1 MRRRFNTV
9 GSMMKKR
16 FIDSGTVNSMCIY
29 NRRFKAVERE
39 RGGGGRAKGEGG
51 GGGAERKG
59 RGGGVDEGGAE
70 SP

>member
-39 RGGGGRAKGEGG
+39 RGGGGRAKGE
-51 GGGAERKG
+51 RW
-59 RGGGVDEGGAE
+59 RG
-70 SP
+70 